1 MLKLDL
7 KVGES
12 VRVGDAI
19 ITLEEKSGKVARIS
33 FQADR
38 SVPIKRVHH
47 GRAASIAAETG
58 LTGEPA
64 AAVALPG

>member
-7 KVGES
+7 KIGES

-19 ITLEEKSGKVARIS
+19 ITLEEKSGRVARIS

-38 SVPIKRVHH
+38 NVPIRRVHH

-58 LTGEPA
+58 LTGGPPA
-64 AAVALPG
+64 GGATN

>member
-19 ITLEEKSGKVARIS
+19 LTLEEKSGKVARIAVK
-33 FQADR
+33 ADR
-38 SVPIKRVHH
+38 SVPVRRVSQ
-47 GRAASIAAETG
+47 GRAARAAAEHG
-58 LTGEPA
+58 LTGGPRA
-64 AAVALPG
+64 MVAE